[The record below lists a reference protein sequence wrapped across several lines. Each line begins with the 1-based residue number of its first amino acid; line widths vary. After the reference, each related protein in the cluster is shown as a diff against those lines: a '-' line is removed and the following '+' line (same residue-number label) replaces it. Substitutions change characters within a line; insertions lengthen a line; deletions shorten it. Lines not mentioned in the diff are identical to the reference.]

1 MDEAADKQRLRAAAR
16 KIRAEAQ
23 AADRDNLSADR
34 LASQFMAAFSR
45 DLQLGPVSENG
56 GPHPETIVAGYWPL
70 GSEMNVRPLMIRLA
84 AAGAQLVLPEVRDSG
99 LPLAFRRWQPG
110 DPLRTGQYGVM
121 QPVPPAPLAIPAVLL
136 VPLLAF
142 DKDGW
147 RLGYGAG
154 YYDRT
159 LAELRARPGAKPP
172 LAIGIAYAAQE
183 MQALPHHGGDHKL
196 DGVVT
201 ELSARRFV

>member
-16 KIRAEAQ
+16 KCRADAQ
-23 AADRDNLSADR
+23 AADRDGHAADQVAAR
-34 LASQFMAAFSR
+34 FIAAFSQ
-45 DLQLGPVSENG
+45 DVPLGLGSAQA
-56 GPHPETIVAGYWPL
+56 GPGPDIVVAGYWPL
-70 GSEMNVRPLMIRLA
+70 GTEMDVRPLMIRLA
-84 AAGAQLVLPEVRDSG
+84 AAGARLVLPEVRAAG
-99 LPLAFRRWQPG
+99 QPLAFRRWQPG
-110 DPLRTGQYGVM
+110 DPLQPGQYGVM
-121 QPVPPAPLAIPAVLL
+121 QPMPTAPLAKPAVLL

-159 LAELRARPGAKPP
+159 LEDLRAGPGTKPP
-172 LAIGIAYAAQE
+172 LAVGIAYAAQE
-183 MQALPHHGGDHKL
+183 MAEVPHHAGDRKL

-201 ELSARRFV
+201 ELAARRFI

>member
-16 KIRAEAQ
+16 KIRADAQ
-23 AADRDNLSADR
+23 AADRDGLAADQVAAR
-34 LASQFMAAFSR
+34 FIAAFSR
-45 DLQLGPVSENG
+45 GSRLGPDSDHAGLRPDAV
-56 GPHPETIVAGYWPL
+56 VAGYWPL
-70 GSEMNVRPLMIRLA
+70 GSELDVRPLMIRLV
-84 AAGAQLVLPEVRDSG
+84 AAGAALVLPVVRAAG
-99 LPLAFRRWQPG
+99 QPLEFRRWQPG
-110 DPLRTGQYGVM
+110 DPLQPGEYGVM
-121 QPVPPAPLAIPAVLL
+121 QPLSTAPVAIPALLL

-159 LAELRARPGAKPP
+159 LAELRDRQGTEPP

-183 MQALPHHGGDHKL
+183 MPALPHHAGDHKL

-201 ELSARRFV
+201 EQAARRFI